1 MTLDVSKMC
10 AARSDQINAI
20 DLISGPRIAKIT
32 DVKLFS
38 ETDQPIHVVLDGDSK
53 RPWKC
58 SKTSVRALA
67 ALYSSDA
74 SNWIGKHIE
83 IYCDETVLWG
93 GQQVGGIRQSR
104 AEGITAPKRLT
115 LTKSRQKKET
125 VVINP
130 LSADDI
136 KAHYDKQDKTLEAPK
151 STSTPEPTPTI
162 DRETLFQDARDNA
175 ELGAEGMRKWWSQ
188 QSKEAQGILRE
199 ILDELKGIAAKADN
213 ASD

>member
-1 MTLDVSKMC
+1 MTLDVTKMC
-10 AARSDQINAI
+10 AAKSDQINAI

-32 DVKLFS
+32 DVKIFT

-74 SNWIGKHIE
+74 SKWIGKHIE

-93 GQQVGGIRQSR
+93 GQQVGGVRQSR

-136 KAHYDKQDKTLEAPK
+136 KAHY
-151 STSTPEPTPTI
+151 
-162 DRETLFQDARDNA
+162 A
-175 ELGAEGMRKWWSQ
+175 ELECKPDATPQEINRDALRTEMESVADDKEAKAKWWRGLTDEE
-188 QSKEAQGILRE
+188 KAVVRE
-199 ILDELKGIAAKADN
+199 MAAEMEGGE
-213 ASD
+213 

>member
-1 MTLDVSKMC
+1 MTLDVTKMC
-10 AARSDQINAI
+10 AAKSDQINAI

-32 DVKLFS
+32 DVKIFS
-38 ETDQPIHVVLDGDSK
+38 ETEQPIHVVLDGDTK

-67 ALYSSDA
+67 SLYSSDA

-83 IYCDETVLWG
+83 IYCDESVLWG
-93 GQQVGGIRQSR
+93 GQQVGGVRQSR

-136 KAHYDKQDKTLEAPK
+136 KSHYDKKDKPLEVTAPSK
-151 STSTPEPTPTI
+151 PASIDPTELKRQM
-162 DRETLFQDARDNA
+162 DAVSGDAAKKRE
-175 ELGAEGMRKWWSQ
+175 WWSGLTDDEKAVVKGLAAE
-188 QSKEAQGILRE
+188 KEAG
-199 ILDELKGIAAKADN
+199 DE
-213 ASD
+213 